1 MAHNRHNLTW
11 GFCHGRECGYLRNQL
26 CLGWCG
32 QCWHEWVDE
41 RGIDPLVRA
50 ARFYPPELSY
60 GRCSSCGSSSGGS
73 CAACGGRI
81 CFVIRATPPWCAPMA
96 IRSSGELLPW
106 RSDPVHHNNIMGL
119 PWRPDPFIVG
129 PSPNPPSP
137 NPKPAK
143 KMTSLFANFAY
154 CLLPTAIYIH
164 LHIGGWGAETNR
176 EIVSFRSCVRA
187 RSCI

>member
-26 CLGWCG
+26 CLGWCE

-50 ARFYPPELSY
+50 AHFYPPELQLSTLQQLWLQQ
-60 GRCSSCGSSSGGS
+60 R
-73 CAACGGRI
+73 RI
-81 CFVIRATPPWCAPMA
+81 LRRLRGEDLFCYSRPPPPWCAPMA

-143 KMTSLFANFAY
+143 KMTSPAPVGCTNYAAPRSLICRPIWIGPPAEI
-154 CLLPTAIYIH
+154 AIAMT
-164 LHIGGWGAETNR
+164 LHTT
-176 EIVSFRSCVRA
+176 
-187 RSCI
+187 